1 MYCAVLPSYD
11 SGKNADKDGAVKADN
26 PKNRERIKEVLGIN

>member
-11 SGKNADKDGAVKADN
+11 SGKNADKDGAIDAGS
-26 PKNRERIKEVLGIN
+26 PKNRDRAIAALIC